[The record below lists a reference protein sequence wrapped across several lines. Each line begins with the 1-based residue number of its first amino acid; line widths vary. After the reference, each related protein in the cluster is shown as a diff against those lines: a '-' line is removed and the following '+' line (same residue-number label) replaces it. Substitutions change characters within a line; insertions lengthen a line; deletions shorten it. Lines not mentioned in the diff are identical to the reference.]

1 MRQPQ
6 VCDHCRGRFGMVT
19 HRWWGNKFCKR
30 TCKDA
35 YLRELALDR
44 DKIRRWYGFP
54 SRGDNFKLLS
64 PACPN
69 SHVQDFPL
77 RTATAFRTSVPT
89 PSAHVAV
96 AGQRV
101 AALDDQASTQG
112 GRREGVGPTQCAPV
126 APRPLELARG
136 DSKSVSGM
144 DFAGK
149 FR

>member
-1 MRQPQ
+1 
-6 VCDHCRGRFGMVT
+6 MVT

-54 SRGDNFKLLS
+54 SRGDSFKLLS

-77 RTATAFRTSVPT
+77 RTATAFRTSVPA
-89 PSAHVAV
+89 PRAHVAE

-101 AALDDQASTQG
+101 AALDDQARKEDDEKAW
-112 GRREGVGPTQCAPV
+112 GRRV
-126 APRPLELARG
+126 LAG
-136 DSKSVSGM
+136 SATDAKC
-144 DFAGK
+144 DNHE
-149 FR
+149 

>member
-1 MRQPQ
+1 MTQPQ

-19 HRWWGNKFCKR
+19 YRWWGNKFCKR

-35 YLRELALDR
+35 YLRELAIDR

-54 SRGDNFKLLS
+54 SRGDSFKLLS

-77 RTATAFRTSVPT
+77 RTATTFRTSVPG
-89 PSAHVAV
+89 PSAHVAE

-101 AALDDQASTQG
+101 AALDDQARKEADEKAW
-112 GRREGVGPTQCAPV
+112 GRRS
-126 APRPLELARG
+126 AR
-136 DSKSVSGM
+136 
-144 DFAGK
+144 
-149 FR
+149 R